1 MKFSPDTFTDEV
13 LVGDGFFEFF
23 KSIGKLKI
31 QLPEESEP
39 ISLETF
45 LDRPLEGNYVC
56 ASDETKAVYFLDAQN
71 GCKLACDGTYLV
83 SAYDESINKYSTLEG
98 KAVYVSHSLVYLF
111 AEKYYPV
118 NQLSTFFVTKS
129 KTISEQITN
138 CILADRWDIDTT
150 ANVNVS
156 KQKKEF
162 LNKYACD
169 NCLLLIDGPYI
180 AGDGF
185 AVFKGIVKERFL
197 DHGIIPIF
205 VVKNSNS
212 SLIVDNNLELKGRY
226 NSDLHWAS
234 KQLQVG
240 QRTKFFMYTDKVNTD
255 NSKVFC
261 YFKYNSSSSPIRI
274 EIPTQIYEQY
284 KPSISSYLD
293 MIYYF
298 ILEQGNFKNPQPR
311 PIAVAEMFAR
321 ETLHLVKFTE
331 DLRNSGLTP
340 TMNEERGM
348 EYE

>member
-1 MKFSPDTFTDEV
+1 MQFDPHTFTDEV
-13 LVGDGFFEFF
+13 LVGEGFFEFF
-23 KSIGKLKI
+23 KNIGKLKI

-39 ISLETF
+39 MPLETVF
-45 LDRPLEGNYVC
+45 DRPLEGNYVC
-56 ASDETKAVYFLDAQN
+56 ASDETSPVYNLDPQN
-71 GCKLACDGTYLV
+71 GCKISCEGKYLV

-111 AEKYYPV
+111 NERYYPI

-129 KTISEQITN
+129 KDISDQLTN

-150 ANVNVS
+150 ANVNIA

-162 LNKYACD
+162 LNKFACD

-197 DHGIIPIF
+197 EHGIVPIF
-205 VVKNSNS
+205 IVKNSSS
-212 SLIVDNNLELKGRY
+212 SLIVDNNLQLKGKY
-226 NSDLHWAS
+226 NSDLHWAN
-234 KQLQVG
+234 KLLRAG
-240 QRTKFFMYTDKVNTD
+240 QRTKFFMYTDKNNRD

-261 YFKYNSSSSPIRI
+261 YFKYNTGASPIRI
-274 EIPTQIYEQY
+274 EIPTQIYEHY
-284 KPSISSYLD
+284 KPSLSTYLD
-293 MIYYF
+293 MIYYY
-298 ILEQGNFKNPQPR
+298 ILEQGDYRNPQPR

-331 DLRNSGLTP
+331 DLKNSLLTP